1 LTERKGRELAAERDA
16 SPTRRRVDLF
26 SWAIVAVALVLLV
39 LAPLIFTDFFVGVI
53 LTKALWLGIAA
64 ASLIFLASYAGM
76 VSLGQVGLYAIAGMM
91 FANLVRA
98 DGGLDAAWSPWVA
111 VIAALLLAT
120 LAGLLFGAVASRS
133 VGIYFLMITLAL
145 GVLVYYFFAQVTELS
160 GFGGVNAPELP
171 GLIGNPGADPV
182 PLFYVTL
189 GASVLVFLGIRYLV
203 RTPFGLAMQGL
214 RDEPDRMRALGFNV
228 TLHRTL
234 AFTVGAFIAAIA
246 GVLSVWYNQRISP
259 GSISLGQTID
269 VLVIA
274 VIGGL
279 FRLEGAWVGAIFF
292 ALLDNYSRE
301 YTPDVG
307 DVLGP
312 ERFNTLIGI
321 VFLVI
326 VLISPGGLVGLWDKA
341 KERIGPSSGGRR
353 SRAGPAEGD
362 QSPPPVQEPLGPGRA
377 A

>member
-1 LTERKGRELAAERDA
+1 MTQSSSRKRSARPSARGPE
-16 SPTRRRVDLF
+16 SRVDAV
-26 SWAIVAVALVLLV
+26 SWGIVAVALLLLV
-39 LAPLIFTDFFVGVI
+39 FAPLIFTDFFVGVI

-91 FANLVRA
+91 FANLVAA
-98 DGGLDAAWSPWVA
+98 DGGLDAAWNPWLA
-111 VIAALLLAT
+111 VIAALVIAT
-120 LAGLLFGAVASRS
+120 LAGVLFGAVASRS

-145 GVLVYYFFAQVTELS
+145 GVLVYYFFAQVTQLS
-160 GFGGVNAPELP
+160 GFGGVNSPELP
-171 GLIGNPGADPV
+171 ALIGNPGADPV

-189 GASVLVFLGIRYLV
+189 AASVLIFLGIRYLV

-234 AFTVGAFIAAIA
+234 AFGVGAFIAAVA

-259 GSISLGQTID
+259 GSIALGQTID
-269 VLVIA
+269 ILVIA
-274 VIGGL
+274 VVGGL
-279 FRLEGAWVGAIFF
+279 YRLEGAWVGAIFF

-301 YTPDVG
+301 YTPSVG
-307 DVLGP
+307 DILGP

-321 VFLVI
+321 IFLVI
-326 VLISPGGLVGLWDKA
+326 VLVSPGGLVGLWEKA
-341 KERIGPSSGGRR
+341 RERIGPTSGGRR
-353 SRAGPAEGD
+353 SRAGPAGEDELAPG
-362 QSPPPVQEPLGPGRA
+362 QSA
-377 A
+377 TS

>member
-1 LTERKGRELAAERDA
+1 MTQ
-16 SPTRRRVDLF
+16 RRGTYDTISL
-26 SWAIVAVALVLLV
+26 AIVGVALLLV
-39 LAPLIFTDFFVGVI
+39 VFAPLIFTDYFVGVI

-91 FANLVRA
+91 FANLVSA
-98 DGGLDAAWSPWVA
+98 DGGLDAAWNPWVA
-111 VIAALLLAT
+111 VIAALLIAT
-120 LAGLLFGAVASRS
+120 LAGVLFGAVASRS

-145 GVLVYYFFAQVTELS
+145 GVLVYYFFAQVTQLS
-160 GFGGVNAPELP
+160 GFGGVNSPQLP
-171 GLIGNPGADPV
+171 SLIGNPGSDPV

-189 GASVLVFLGIRYLV
+189 AASVLVFLGIRYLV
-203 RTPFGLAMQGL
+203 RTPFGLTMQGL

-234 AFTVGAFIAAIA
+234 AFGVGAFIAAVA

-259 GSISLGQTID
+259 GSIALGQTID
-269 VLVIA
+269 ILVIA

-301 YTPDVG
+301 YTPEIG
-307 DVLGP
+307 DILGP

-326 VLISPGGLVGLWDKA
+326 VLASPGGLVGLWEKGR
-341 KERIGPSSGGRR
+341 ERFGPSSGGRR
-353 SRAGPAEGD
+353 SRAGPTAEGA
-362 QSPPPVQEPLGPGRA
+362 Q
-377 A
+377 

>member
-1 LTERKGRELAAERDA
+1 LTLRRPATPVDA
-16 SPTRRRVDLF
+16 IA
-26 SWAIVAVALVLLV
+26 WAIVALALLLV
-39 LAPLIFTDFFVGVI
+39 LFAPLIFTDFFVSVI

-91 FANLVRA
+91 FANLVAA
-98 DGGLDAAWSPWVA
+98 DGGLDASWNPWVA
-111 VIAALLLAT
+111 VVAALLLAT
-120 LAGLLFGAVASRS
+120 LVALLFGAVCSRS
-133 VGIYFLMITLAL
+133 EGIYFLMITLAF
-145 GVLVYYFFAQVTELS
+145 GVMVYYFFAQVTQLS
-160 GFGGVNAPELP
+160 GFGGVNSPELP
-171 GLIGNPGADPV
+171 ALVGNPGSDPV

-189 GASVLVFLGIRYLV
+189 GAAVLVFLAIRYLI
-203 RTPFGLAMQGL
+203 RTPFGMAMQGL

-234 AFTVGAFIAAIA
+234 AFAVGGLIAAVA

-279 FRLEGAWVGAIFF
+279 YRLEGAWVGAIFF

-301 YTPDVG
+301 HTPDIG
-307 DVLGP
+307 EVLGP

-321 VFLVI
+321 IFLVI
-326 VLISPGGLVGLWDKA
+326 VLVSPGGLVGLW
-341 KERIGPSSGGRR
+341 ERVRERTGGASGGRR
-353 SRAGPAEGD
+353 SRAGPAAGE
-362 QSPPPVQEPLGPGRA
+362 QPASPVQEPLERGVS
-377 A
+377 

>member
-1 LTERKGRELAAERDA
+1 MTERAVARKGGIDA
-16 SPTRRRVDLF
+16 V
-26 SWAIVAVALVLLV
+26 SWAILAVGMLLLV
-39 LAPLIFTDFFVGVI
+39 LAPLIFTDFFVSVI

-76 VSLGQVGLYAIAGMM
+76 VSLGQVGLYAIAGMT
-91 FANLVRA
+91 FANLVAA
-98 DGGLDAAWSPWVA
+98 DGGLDAAWNPWLA
-111 VIAALLLAT
+111 VIAALLAAT
-120 LAGLLFGAVASRS
+120 LVGVLFGAVASRS
-133 VGIYFLMITLAL
+133 EGIYFLMITLAL
-145 GVLVYYFFAQVTELS
+145 GVIVFYFFAQVTQLS
-160 GFGGVNAPELP
+160 GFGGVNSPELP
-171 GLIGNPGADPV
+171 AVIGNPGKDPV

-189 GASVLVFLGIRYLV
+189 AASVLVFLGIRYIV
-203 RTPFGLAMQGL
+203 RTPFGLTMQGL

-234 AFTVGAFIAAIA
+234 AFAAGAFIAGVA

-279 FRLEGAWVGAIFF
+279 YRIEGAWVGAIFF

-301 YTPDVG
+301 YTPDIG
-307 DVLGP
+307 AFLGP

-321 VFLVI
+321 IFLVI
-326 VLISPGGLVGLWDKA
+326 VLVSPGGLVGLWERA
-341 KERIGPSSGGRR
+341 KGRMGPSGGR
-353 SRAGPAEGD
+353 
-362 QSPPPVQEPLGPGRA
+362 PPPVQEPLEQGQTT
-377 A
+377 